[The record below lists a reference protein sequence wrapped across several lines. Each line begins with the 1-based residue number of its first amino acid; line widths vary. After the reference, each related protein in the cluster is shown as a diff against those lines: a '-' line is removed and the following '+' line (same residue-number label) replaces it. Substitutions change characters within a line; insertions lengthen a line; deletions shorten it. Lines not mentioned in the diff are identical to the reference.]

1 MSDVWVVLEVA
12 VLLVDYEA
20 AHVGPELDGL
30 LRGFEDQALHR
41 SHSYVFYGNV
51 SGMVKLGSFF
61 PGERLAPDAKRALS
75 VQGLIQ
81 GIKDGL
87 VVDVDGVPEEGLSLL
102 LLLLIIIILL
112 EL

>member
-1 MSDVWVVLEVA
+1 
-12 VLLVDYEA
+12 
-20 AHVGPELDGL
+20 
-30 LRGFEDQALHR
+30 
-41 SHSYVFYGNV
+41 
-51 SGMVKLGSFF
+51 MVKLGSFF

-81 GIKDGL
+81 CIKDGL